1 MGEFPHAGWPRPPYR
16 RPMSR
21 LRLLGAVLA
30 APLLLPA
37 AASAATT
44 IGVSP
49 DVAGEATP
57 LVGCAPAS
65 ACTVAQDRYANEDLR
80 VGERGVVVR
89 WRVHGGGGQA
99 RLRRVGGGATAAE
112 ALPTTAGT
120 AEYLA
125 QLPVQA
131 GDVIAVDLLGG
142 AQLSREPNVIGLG
155 SDIAVTWVPPL
166 ADGETRASSEQV
178 EAYWLYQAD
187 IEPDRDGDGLGDETQ
202 DPDGGVVTPPPG
214 PPGPPA
220 PPAPPGPPATPPGQG
235 EERTQA
241 PRVEP
246 PRAGP
251 TLKLAGKAAA
261 TTKGIVTIALANPY
275 DVALKGTLTLKQ
287 GSRKAGSVKV
297 SLGARGS
304 KAEPAGARR
313 SRVARAGG
321 DRDVRCRGR

>member
-1 MGEFPHAGWPRPPYR
+1 
-16 RPMSR
+16 MSR

-80 VGERGVVVR
+80 VAERGVVVR

-131 GDVIAVDLLGG
+131 GDLLAVDLLDG
-142 AQLSREPNVIGLG
+142 AQLSREPDPLQIGGYL
-155 SDIAVTWVPPL
+155 ATTWTPQL
-166 ADGETRASSEQV
+166 ADGETRAPSNAFEG
-178 EAYWLYQAD
+178 YWLYQAVV
-187 IEPDRDGDGLGDETQ
+187 EPDNDGDGLGDESQ

-214 PPGPPA
+214 PPGPPS

-251 TLKLAGKAAA
+251 TLKLAGSAAA
-261 TTKGIVTIALANPY
+261 TKKGVVTIALANPY
-275 DVALKGTLTLKQ
+275 DVALKGTLT
-287 GSRKAGSVKV
+287 
-297 SLGARGS
+297 
-304 KAEPAGARR
+304 
-313 SRVARAGG
+313 
-321 DRDVRCRGR
+321 